1 MGPLS
6 TQKHHKAQKAGRY
19 SDPERKNHTHLQILT
34 QKQPK
39 PWRASYLAND
49 IMAFW
54 VDGAR
59 REGPSVA
66 SRRRCLWVGRPG
78 QVSSSWLYLLGRKQP
93 FIFLSCICS
102 FSCFSSHFCDPF
114 LYHLTAQRLQ
124 VLSYSN
130 QRISTSQLLRV
141 WSPVHT
147 GLLLR
152 GRARPGFPHSSV

>member
-1 MGPLS
+1 MGGE
-6 TQKHHKAQKAGRY
+6 AGTGEQQLALPAGEEVAVRFL
-19 SDPERKNHTHLQILT
+19 ELHLL
-34 QKQPK
+34 
-39 PWRASYLAND
+39 
-49 IMAFW
+49 F
-54 VDGAR
+54 
-59 REGPSVA
+59 
-66 SRRRCLWVGRPG
+66 
-78 QVSSSWLYLLGRKQP
+78 LL
-93 FIFLSCICS
+93 
-102 FSCFSSHFCDPF
+102 CFSSHFCDPF